1 MRCKRFFLY
10 SSALV
15 AIMFSYPKTTFA
27 DNHLALPHGAEV
39 KAGVAKL
46 DYTIQNEL
54 HIHQQSNRAVLDWES
69 FDIGKD
75 ALTQF
80 HQNGTQAIA
89 INRVV
94 GPQIDPTHILGTLK
108 SNGTVVVLDNNGVI
122 FGQDA
127 VLDVGGIIA
136 STGRIDT
143 KSFMNGTNSLEITDI
158 DNNGSII
165 NQGSITVAEAGIASF
180 VAPTIINEG
189 KITAKMGRVALASSD
204 KVTLD
209 LYGDGLIEIAL
220 DDTMSNALIQ
230 QKGEISADGGYI
242 QISTA
247 KAKSSIDNLIN
258 MDGVTSASSA
268 RVVGGK
274 IVLEGGNIQVS
285 GDLSANGHS
294 GGGTILIGGDYQGKG
309 ETITAE
315 NTLITKSANIYAN
328 ATDAG
333 DGGTVIIWADGKT
346 GFYGHAEAKGTTDGA
361 GGFIEVSGKSY
372 LDFNGSVDLDGGNGL
387 GTLLLDP
394 DDIDIVAGNTNPAE
408 FSDDLI
414 SFSENSGSTSV
425 IGADTI
431 TSRLDANANV
441 VLQAN
446 NSIDV
451 DAAITA
457 SGSGDLTLETTAG
470 GIINVNQ
477 EINIAGAF
485 SASTP
490 GGTIDFDADVTAE
503 GIDISAAAAVL
514 SNNIELDAGFGS
526 VHLGAVN
533 AASHHLRLRAGDFAL
548 NDVVSGSGEIS
559 FITPRASWSLGVGD
573 SEIGT
578 TQADLSNSELDL
590 LQDGFDQINFSATW
604 GGSSI
609 HVGARTWRD
618 SARFSTGNRPLYVNG
633 IQNTGAN
640 NLTFFADDSLEVN
653 ADLIGSGRLLIGISN
668 VGSDAGVNGLS
679 DTELSHIQ
687 DGWAF
692 INLQSTNLTF
702 DTDGYE
708 FSDPVNIFLSVGST
722 DGTLNINDDLIAA
735 AGSDFSFRA
744 YDGDSVNV
752 NAAIDL
758 SAGNGTGG
766 FTVEDMNSLNIGA
779 DITTAGGD
787 ITIANSVG
795 TTVLTNVS
803 ELDADTGTI
812 TIGNGGLAAGANKLT
827 LAATDFIITGDL
839 TGSGTLDFA
848 ANNYVSFGLGDDATG
863 TAHLSNAELAH
874 IRDGFSYLNF
884 ASRYS
889 GAITIG
895 TTNWNANTRFTSYGS
910 GSVTVGGNVTTDS
923 NFRIDTPNLN
933 LDGPITN
940 SNANASFMI
949 TSTDDIDI
957 GDNTSTP
964 LLTDTELS
972 NLGSGW
978 RSLNFVSYRYNVNV
992 DTNGYEFSDPLSIQ
1006 GNDDISIN
1014 NIDFAAGSDASLIV
1028 EGSSG
1033 TASNVYINSAIDL
1046 SQSSTGGSI
1055 LFQDIDTLYLRGDL
1069 TTAGGDITTRDSVA
1083 SAIGGSGIGTYTFNA
1098 GTGTISIGAGGFDS
1112 QFRRYDFIADDYY
1125 FGGNVTSG
1133 NEFSGISLSP
1143 NANMSVGLGD
1153 GQAGAINLSN
1163 QELDYLNNAPKF
1175 TLKTTD
1181 ATINLGQYSNWASS
1195 AVQINPTGSLSSLNI
1210 NGAQDFGS
1218 ASVSFSTTTNNHNN
1232 ISINDTISGTGRL
1245 TFNLFTNGIGDNVTG
1260 AYLNDS
1266 ELSMIQDGF
1275 SEIRYLHARPIDI
1288 NTASPWILNDN
1299 TSISTTG
1306 HPLSIHTDITA
1317 SSGNNAG
1324 LNLSTNAILTVNG
1337 DIDLSPGNRASGITF
1352 ENSSSL
1358 LLDGNLL
1365 TSGGDITIS
1374 DSVQATSV
1382 LSDAIISADSGTI
1395 SVGNNGA
1402 NLHANNV
1409 ELRASEINFSGAVTG
1424 TGDLQIRAET
1434 GARNIELGSADSSA
1448 LNLTNLELGY
1458 LNGGFANIIIGTQ
1471 PDANNFSIHNAD
1483 FSGNSTNININA
1495 NEVTLDGL
1503 VVGAGNINIHSAS
1516 NLNLNGLA
1524 SNHNQG
1530 GDVVFNVG
1538 GVFTNNVGANSIDLG
1553 TGRFIIYSPD
1563 ESSLI
1568 ANGLSATKVYNANFE
1583 DTPPSVFVDRKDRF
1597 IFADKAPLPT
1607 NIITQNI
1614 RDNISRANRQ
1624 AITQIQLQNSQ
1635 EDIKTQKIDNE
1646 TSTETIQDG
1655 SIAKNSSC
1663 LVALKNSAGCVL

>member
-1 MRCKRFFLY
+1 
-10 SSALV
+10 
-15 AIMFSYPKTTFA
+15 MFSYPKTTFA

-315 NTLITKSANIYAN
+315 NTLITKSANISAN
-328 ATDAG
+328 ATDTG

-346 GFYGHAEAKGTTDGA
+346 GFYGHAEAKGATDGA

-394 DDIDIVAGNTNPAE
+394 DDLDIVAGNTNPAE

-414 SFSENSGSTSV
+414 SFSENSGGTSV

-441 VLQAN
+441 ILQAN

-457 SGSGDLTLETTAG
+457 SGSGDLTLETAAG
-470 GIINVNQ
+470 GTINVNQ
-477 EINIAGAF
+477 EINISGAFTADADTGSINLGADISAEGIRLNSSAIVTGNNRTLEANTGVMDINAISAGSHALTLNAQDFTLRGNVSGTQGLRISANNRVGLGVGTGQTGGANLNDVELALLQDGWNRITLNGGFAGGFINAGAF
-485 SASTP
+485 TWQDNVSYETGILRVNGAIDV
-490 GGTIDFDADVTAE
+490 GTNTLFFAGPRDVTLNAPLIGTGSLELNVRNLGFEVNGEGLTEAE
-503 GIDISAAAAVL
+503 LAFIQDGWSAINISGFGDVVFDLDSYRFVDPLNIRSNNNITINGSLEGSSGSDASFIIGGFTYGLPNNNAKTVTIADNIDISAA
-514 SNNIELDAGFGS
+514 
-526 VHLGAVN
+526 
-533 AASHHLRLRAGDFAL
+533 
-548 NDVVSGSGEIS
+548 
-559 FITPRASWSLGVGD
+559 
-573 SEIGT
+573 
-578 TQADLSNSELDL
+578 
-590 LQDGFDQINFSATW
+590 
-604 GGSSI
+604 
-609 HVGARTWRD
+609 
-618 SARFSTGNRPLYVNG
+618 
-633 IQNTGAN
+633 
-640 NLTFFADDSLEVN
+640 
-653 ADLIGSGRLLIGISN
+653 
-668 VGSDAGVNGLS
+668 
-679 DTELSHIQ
+679 
-687 DGWAF
+687 
-692 INLQSTNLTF
+692 
-702 DTDGYE
+702 
-708 FSDPVNIFLSVGST
+708 
-722 DGTLNINDDLIAA
+722 DGTGDIIFENINTLQ
-735 AGSDFSFRA
+735 
-744 YDGDSVNV
+744 
-752 NAAIDL
+752 
-758 SAGNGTGG
+758 
-766 FTVEDMNSLNIGA
+766 IGA

-848 ANNYVSFGLGDDATG
+848 ANNYVSFGLGDDAAG

-992 DTNGYEFSDPLSIQ
+992 DTNGYEFSDPLNIQ

-1014 NIDFAAGSDASLIV
+1014 NINFAAGSDASLII

-1083 SAIGGSGIGTYTFNA
+1083 SAIGGSGIGVYTFNA

-1337 DIDLSPGNRASGITF
+1337 DIDLSPGNSASGITF
-1352 ENSSSL
+1352 ENSNSL